1 MSTFPFNTS
10 YLDFPLSSTP
20 YNSRIEFAEV
30 TGQTSKNYVMHGFR
44 PGFPLQSSELNEI
57 QEQLALN
64 ASLNTTMNYYWG
76 STPAGW
82 LGTCPL
88 WPEKVLSDTDPL
100 GPTTNLIEKEIIGSN
115 IKIYANKGWYNVYSR
130 ISGFRHWVYLNTN
143 LVSEEITPD
152 PVNIQYI
159 GFNIEYQQIN
169 ATTDSTLYDNSST
182 NLVAG
187 TPAGAN
193 RIKINILNQTNFLLT
208 STGNL
213 TESNTFSP
221 IVKILE
227 SFSGFGRYMND
238 KQIPSR

>member
-1 MSTFPFNTS
+1 MSTFPFNIS
-10 YLDFPLSSTP
+10 ALDFPLSSTP

-30 TGQTSKNYVMHGFR
+30 AGQSAKNYVMLGFR
-44 PGFPLQSSELNEI
+44 PGFPLQASELNEI
-57 QEQLALN
+57 QEQWALN

-88 WPEKVLSDTDPL
+88 WPQKVESDIDPL
-100 GPTTNLIEKEIIGSN
+100 GPTTNLIEKEIVGGN
-115 IKIYANKGWYNVYSR
+115 IIIYANKGWYNVYNR
-130 ISGFRHWVYLNTN
+130 ISGFRHWVYLNTD
-143 LVSEEITPD
+143 LVSNEITPD
-152 PVNIQYI
+152 PTNIQYI
-159 GFNIEYQQIN
+159 GFNLEYQQIS

-193 RIKINILNQTNFLLT
+193 RIKINILNEADFLLT
-208 STGNL
+208 LTGNV

-221 IVKILE
+221 IAKILE
-227 SFSGFGRYMND
+227 SYSGFGRYMND
-238 KQIPSR
+238 NEIPSR